1 MEHKDK
7 ADKVTEAR
15 PGPDRPADAPAPAA
29 QPEPEPGPAKP
40 GAIQAAQPDPTAQ
53 PDPPARPEGPGPAK
67 PSAPTP
73 TPDPDAPAEELPG
86 GRARPKTGKSEQTRA
101 VILATAMRLFQER
114 GYDKTTMRAI
124 AQEAGVS
131 VGNAYYYFESK
142 EFLIQGFYD
151 LMTHDHARDA
161 ASRMEGVR
169 DFAQRLEIALE
180 SWLDCAAD
188 YHEFAAQFFRTAADP
203 DSSLSPFSNESH
215 PARATAVNLF
225 RDVLTGSDLAPK
237 LDTELA
243 ELLPDLLWLHLMVV
257 VLYWVFDRTPDT
269 ARTREFVRRSTPF
282 VARIIALSRYRAF
295 RPLVRDAKAL
305 IQDFILPTI
314 GKSPLPSAK
323 PTESTVPVGKRGRR
337 G

>member
-1 MEHKDK
+1 MAARRPDSAARGIRLTGVEDK
-7 ADKVTEAR
+7 RSRT
-15 PGPDRPADAPAPAA
+15 AA
-29 QPEPEPGPAKP
+29 EQPPVE
-40 GAIQAAQPDPTAQ
+40 
-53 PDPPARPEGPGPAK
+53 
-67 PSAPTP
+67 
-73 TPDPDAPAEELPG
+73 AEELPG

-101 VILATAMRLFQER
+101 VILDTAMRLFQER

-151 LMTHDHARDA
+151 LMTRDHAIDA
-161 ASRMEGVR
+161 ASRMAGVR
-169 DFAQRLEIALE
+169 DFAGRLDIALA
-180 SWLDCAAD
+180 SWLDVAAP

-215 PARATAVNLF
+215 PARATAVELF
-225 RDVLTGSDLAPK
+225 REVLSGSDLAPK
-237 LDTELA
+237 LDAELA

-269 ARTREFVRRSTPF
+269 TRTREFVRRSTPL
-282 VARIIALSRYRAF
+282 VARLIALSRYRAF
-295 RPLVRDAKAL
+295 RPLVRDAKGL

-314 GKSPLPSAK
+314 GKSPLPGPS
-323 PTESTVPVGKRGRR
+323 RGTSPPRR

>member
-1 MEHKDK
+1 MEDNSSG
-7 ADKVTEAR
+7 TTT
-15 PGPDRPADAPAPAA
+15 GPAA
-29 QPEPEPGPAKP
+29 G
-40 GAIQAAQPDPTAQ
+40 
-53 PDPPARPEGPGPAK
+53 
-67 PSAPTP
+67 
-73 TPDPDAPAEELPG
+73 PAEELPG

-101 VILATAMRLFQER
+101 LILETAMRLFRER

-151 LMTHDHARDA
+151 QMTYAHALDA
-161 ASRMEGVR
+161 TARMAGER
-169 DFAQRLEIALE
+169 DFDARLRISLE

-215 PARATAVNLF
+215 PARATAVDLF
-225 RDVLTGSDLAPK
+225 RDVLNGSDLAPR
-237 LDTELA
+237 LDAELA

-269 ARTREFVRRSTPF
+269 ARTREFVRRSTPL
-282 VARIIALSRYRAF
+282 VAKLIALSRYRVF
-295 RPLVRDAKAL
+295 RPMVRDAKSL

-314 GKSPLPSAK
+314 GRTAATRTPP
-323 PTESTVPVGKRGRR
+323 PPPRR
-337 G
+337 P